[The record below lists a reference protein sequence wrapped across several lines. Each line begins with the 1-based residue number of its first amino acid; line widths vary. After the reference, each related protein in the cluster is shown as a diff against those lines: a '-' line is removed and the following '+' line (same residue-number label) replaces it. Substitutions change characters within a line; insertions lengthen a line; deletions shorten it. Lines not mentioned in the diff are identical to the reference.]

1 MPYKGSKNSIA
12 EWIVDVLPAGSVL
25 VDLFGGGGAV
35 THCALHSHKWEK
47 IIYNDTRPGLTQ
59 LFVDSI
65 NGKYTLENHKE
76 WITREQFNAEKDINP
91 YISIVWSFGNNGK
104 DYLYGKDVERD
115 KEALHYAVMFSDL
128 SKFHALGI
136 YPPKFES
143 VEEPWRRYSLY
154 RQTLNAWYSGKQY
167 AAEGVDR
174 LQNLER
180 LQSLQN
186 LERLQSSYERV
197 DVPPGSIVYCDIP
210 YNNTNCGSYGG
221 FNHDQ
226 FYEWARKR
234 DDVFIS
240 EFSMPEDFVVFAEV
254 ERWQHMAAADNSQT
268 VTEKIFTT
276 PATLKAL
283 AEREPVPGEQLTLF

>member
-1 MPYKGSKNSIA
+1 
-12 EWIVDVLPAGSVL
+12 VDVLPAGRVL

-59 LFVDSI
+59 LFVDAI
-65 NGKYTLENHKE
+65 NGKYTLDNHKE
-76 WITREQFNAEKDINP
+76 WVTREQFNAEKDTNP

-104 DYLYGKDVERD
+104 DYLYGKDVERY
-115 KEALHYAVMFSDL
+115 KEALHYAIVFNDISEFQKLGVVCPDYTHIDGVIERQRLYQRYFKVARYEL
-128 SKFHALGI
+128 S
-136 YPPKFES
+136 E
-143 VEEPWRRYSLY
+143 
-154 RQTLNAWYSGKQY
+154 
-167 AAEGVDR
+167 
-174 LQNLER
+174 LQSLER

-186 LERLQSSYERV
+186 LERLQSSYELV
-197 DVPPGSIVYCDIP
+197 DIPEGSIVYCDIP
-210 YNNTNCGSYGG
+210 YNDTNCGSYDG
-221 FNHDQ
+221 FNHEL

-234 DDVFIS
+234 NDIFIS
-240 EFSMPEDFVVFAEV
+240 EFAMPDDFVVFAEV
-254 ERWQHMAAADNSQT
+254 ERWQHIAASGNSQT